1 MPLDYDPEVL
11 RSGGWRRRHPV
22 AIFTAETVR
31 LLASTQPAVHDDQH
45 AARFLRHCN
54 ALGPSLA
61 GPDRYGRAATLA
73 TPPLQASAI
82 PPAAVV

>member
-31 LLASTQPAVHDDQH
+31 LLAST
-45 AARFLRHCN
+45 
-54 ALGPSLA
+54 
-61 GPDRYGRAATLA
+61 
-73 TPPLQASAI
+73 
-82 PPAAVV
+82 